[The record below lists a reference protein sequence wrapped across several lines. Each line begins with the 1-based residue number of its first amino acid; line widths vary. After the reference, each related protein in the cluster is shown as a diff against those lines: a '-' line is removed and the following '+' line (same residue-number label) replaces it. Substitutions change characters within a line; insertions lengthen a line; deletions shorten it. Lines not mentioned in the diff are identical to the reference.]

1 MKHLPEILRV
11 VAKLRDPKLEVVND
25 DYDKQSTETVARL
38 YYGIKSGEFPNDQVA
53 AQVLYGETPS
63 ETKFTTLKA
72 RLKRKLLNSLFLLDL
87 KRGGY
92 SEYSRVSYLCN
103 KRVFMLKT
111 LIMLGARNGAIRLAE
126 STLPEVQSFDLT
138 SLELEIVYWLRAH
151 ASLLGKARLY
161 DKYDAMLTKT
171 MTNLAAEYAATGFY
185 EKLILK
191 FGQSEAAKPEAA
203 EEAAPFVEQLERM
216 RSQCNT
222 YTFLLHYY
230 RVKLIVLQL
239 KFDYLGVLNACNEVH
254 SFYESHPQFA
264 SPIRLGEFEITKL
277 NCYLFLRD
285 YELGYA
291 SVQKCAL
298 LFPKGSNNWFVY
310 MEYYFLLTMHTQH
323 FVEAEG
329 IYKEISTHPRFESQP
344 AHRLEKWR
352 IFELYLK
359 YALLSIPATAAFE
372 EVHRPQLRIKTF
384 LRSVPTY
391 TKDKQGFNVAVLVL
405 QILYL
410 LESEEFDGIISRM
423 EALKTYKTRY
433 LRGGSQRQSSL
444 FFKMLLVM
452 ESSSFSFKL
461 TKDKAQKYYELLL
474 ATKSDSSDISEG
486 LQILPFEWLWEQI
499 LEKLRVIEERH
510 RAGKN
515 IAA

>member
-1 MKHLPEILRV
+1 M
-11 VAKLRDPKLEVVND
+11 
-25 DYDKQSTETVARL
+25 
-38 YYGIKSGEFPNDQVA
+38 
-53 AQVLYGETPS
+53 
-63 ETKFTTLKA
+63 
-72 RLKRKLLNSLFLLDL
+72 
-87 KRGGY
+87 
-92 SEYSRVSYLCN
+92 
-103 KRVFMLKT
+103 
-111 LIMLGARNGAIRLAE
+111 
-126 STLPEVQSFDLT
+126 
-138 SLELEIVYWLRAH
+138 RA
-151 ASLLGKARLY
+151 
-161 DKYDAMLTKT
+161 M
-171 MTNLAAEYAATGFY
+171 
-185 EKLILK
+185 
-191 FGQSEAAKPEAA
+191 
-203 EEAAPFVEQLERM
+203 
-216 RSQCNT
+216 
-222 YTFLLHYY
+222 
-230 RVKLIVLQL
+230 
-239 KFDYLGVLNACNEVH
+239 
-254 SFYESHPQFA
+254 
-264 SPIRLGEFEITKL
+264 

>member
-239 KFDYLGVLNACNEVH
+239 KFDYLGVLNACNE
-254 SFYESHPQFA
+254 
-264 SPIRLGEFEITKL
+264 
-277 NCYLFLRD
+277 
-285 YELGYA
+285 
-291 SVQKCAL
+291 
-298 LFPKGSNNWFVY
+298 
-310 MEYYFLLTMHTQH
+310 
-323 FVEAEG
+323 
-329 IYKEISTHPRFESQP
+329 
-344 AHRLEKWR
+344 
-352 IFELYLK
+352 
-359 YALLSIPATAAFE
+359 LLS
-372 EVHRPQLRIKTF
+372 
-384 LRSVPTY
+384 
-391 TKDKQGFNVAVLVL
+391 
-405 QILYL
+405 
-410 LESEEFDGIISRM
+410 
-423 EALKTYKTRY
+423 
-433 LRGGSQRQSSL
+433 
-444 FFKMLLVM
+444 
-452 ESSSFSFKL
+452 
-461 TKDKAQKYYELLL
+461 
-474 ATKSDSSDISEG
+474 
-486 LQILPFEWLWEQI
+486 LPS
-499 LEKLRVIEERH
+499 
-510 RAGKN
+510 
-515 IAA
+515 